1 MRFKTGDIIWFK
13 NINNEFYC
21 SQIKKCSCNSD
32 MYRVCEMFPIIG
44 DVYLA
49 VFSSDIVASVITND
63 KLTTMKYSLNFEDLI
78 NEKSNH
84 S

>member
-1 MRFKTGDIIWFK
+1 
-13 NINNEFYC
+13 
-21 SQIKKCSCNSD
+21 
-32 MYRVCEMFPIIG
+32 MFPIIG